1 MTALAALVF
10 CTVLGGL
17 ALFQVALI
25 AGRPLGRFAWGGQ
38 HDVLPTRLRVGS
50 AISLA
55 LYAVFALVVLEK
67 ADILSIAPLEG
78 VTDVAAWVV
87 AAYLLVGVGLNLISR
102 SKPER
107 YTMTPVA
114 LVLALSAVVVAAS

>member
-1 MTALAALVF
+1 MTALAAVVF
-10 CTVLGGL
+10 CIVLAGL
-17 ALFQVALI
+17 ALFQAALI

-50 AISLA
+50 AISLL
-55 LYAVFALVVLEK
+55 LYAAFALLILEK
-67 ADILSIAPLEG
+67 ANLVSIVRQEG
-78 VTDVAAWVV
+78 VIDVAAWVV
-87 AAYLLVGVGLNLISR
+87 AAYLGLGVAMNLVSR

-114 LVLALSAVVVAAS
+114 LVLAVSAVVVAAS

>member
-1 MTALAALVF
+1 MTAVAALLF
-10 CTVLGGL
+10 CVVLAGL
-17 ALFQVALI
+17 ALFQAALI
-25 AGRPLGRFAWGGQ
+25 AGLPLGRFAWGGQ

-50 AISLA
+50 AISLL
-55 LYAVFALVVLEK
+55 LYAAFALLVLEK
-67 ADILSIAPLEG
+67 AGLVSVIQQEGFTDI
-78 VTDVAAWVV
+78 AAWLV
-87 AAYLLVGVGLNLISR
+87 AAYLLVGVALNLVSR